1 MTFFCIIDKA
11 GKQKICKLNFYT
23 SNMKRN
29 TYYPDGCN
37 CRKANGD
44 VWNMIMIMIWNM
56 IMIKDLWNLK

>member
-11 GKQKICKLNFYT
+11 GKQNICKLNFYT

-37 CRKANGD
+37 CRKANED
-44 VWNMIMIMIWNM
+44 VWNMIMIN
-56 IMIKDLWNLK
+56 NRNRFCSRLKTSGI